1 MAKVVGLSRSLKMP
15 WLNKAAELALEDLAE
30 AEVKEQLNEY
40 LSYEIQ
46 SPTVLRKTREI
57 LMNIWIRQGEYPA
70 RIHSDAKK
78 LYRSYPDFELEIHWC
93 LILTAYPIFVDVCKL
108 IGKISQFQDE
118 ITLAQIK
125 QKLFDEW
132 GERNTLYH
140 SMDKIIATMKALGV
154 IEGDKGKYKIKKYNV
169 KNQKV
174 VMFMLYTLMSIDNS
188 GYYTMLEL
196 TSSPL
201 FFPFEYTPDKTDMME
216 DDRFIFSNFGG
227 DTTVGIK
234 E

>member
-1 MAKVVGLSRSLKMP
+1 MAKMVGLSRNIKMP
-15 WLNKAAELALEDLAE
+15 WLNRVAEMANEDLSE
-30 AEVKEQLNEY
+30 EEVKNQLNEY
-40 LSYEIQ
+40 LGFEIE
-46 SPTVLRKTREI
+46 SPTNLRKTREI
-57 LMNIWIRQGEYPA
+57 LMNIWIYKNDYSEKLF
-70 RIHSDAKK
+70 SDARR
-78 LYRSYPDFELEIHWC
+78 LFRSYPDYELEIHWC
-93 LILTAYPIFVDVCKL
+93 LILAAYPVFIDVCKL
-108 IGKISQFQDE
+108 IGKMTQFQDE

-132 GERNTLYH
+132 GERTTLYH

-154 IEGDKGKYKIKKYNV
+154 IEGDKGKYKIKKYSV

-174 VMFMLYTLMSIDNS
+174 VMFMLYSLMCIDDA

-196 TSSPL
+196 SSSPL
-201 FFPFEYTPDKTDMME
+201 FFPFEYTLDKVEMME
-216 DDRFIFSNFGG
+216 DDRFVFSNFGG